1 MVENSNSFGNL
12 DKKPRSKKIKNKID
26 LSAMVSVSFL
36 LIVFFM
42 VTIELAKPRIMS
54 LGLPDNSVICGTT
67 FTHCGMD
74 NRRVIT
80 LLLDDN
86 DKIISYKGTLNYPE
100 QTPETLNYNTKSIRT
115 ELLDLKKEV
124 IEVTGNKNRA
134 AIVIIKPSKKSTYG
148 NLVAILD
155 EMNITNIE
163 TYAIINDFTAE
174 ERNLLA
180 LN

>member
-1 MVENSNSFGNL
+1 MEEISNSFGNL
-12 DKKPRSKKIKNKID
+12 NKKPRSKKIKNKID

-54 LGLPDNSVICGTT
+54 LGLPERCNDGPTGISCG
-67 FTHCGMD
+67 GD
-74 NRRVIT
+74 SRRVIT

>member
-1 MVENSNSFGNL
+1 MIENSNSFGNL
-12 DKKPRSKKIKNKID
+12 NKKPRSKKIKNKID

-42 VTIELAKPRIMS
+42 VTIELSKPRIMS
-54 LGLPDNSVICGTT
+54 IGLPDICNEETLGYI
-67 FTHCGMD
+67 HCGVD
-74 NRRVIT
+74 KRRVIT

-86 DKIISYKGTLNYPE
+86 DEIISYNGLLEYPDKLPVILNY
-100 QTPETLNYNTKSIRT
+100 
-115 ELLDLKKEV
+115 
-124 IEVTGNKNRA
+124 GNKGIRNELINLNKHIIEA
-134 AIVIIKPSKKSTYG
+134 SGSKEKGAIVIIKPSKKSTYG

-163 TYAIINDFTAE
+163 TYTIINDFSAE